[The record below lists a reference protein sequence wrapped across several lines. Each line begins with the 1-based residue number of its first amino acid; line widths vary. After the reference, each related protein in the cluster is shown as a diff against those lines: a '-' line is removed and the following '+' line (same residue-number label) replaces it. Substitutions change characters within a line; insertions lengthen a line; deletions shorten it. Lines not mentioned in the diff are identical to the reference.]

1 MKYFSVLL
9 LISVFSINLLTAQV
23 APDKYWIEFTDKSGT
38 PYSLDEP
45 QAFLT
50 ERAIQRRANQGIELS
65 EDDLPV
71 NPDYV
76 AGVAETGASL
86 LFVSKWL
93 NGLSIE
99 TSSSTVLDE
108 IAALPYVAGTRK
120 MVDQTI
126 EPKPKSFFEAEKWN
140 EGSLSAVSTQKS
152 TNFFLYGNGY
162 TQINQINGIPLHE
175 AGYRGENMVIAVLDG
190 GFDQVDV
197 HPAFDSLWD
206 NGRIL
211 GSKDFAHP
219 GGSVFNESSH
229 GTSVLSTMGAN
240 SPGQLVGTAPRA
252 SYWLLRSEYVYSE
265 NILEEYHW
273 VCAAE
278 FADSVG
284 ADVIN
289 SSLGYIDFDL
299 PQWDHVYEDMDGE
312 TNIATIGADMAAGKG
327 ILVVNSAGNS
337 GSSSSFPYIG
347 SPADGKKVFSIGAV
361 DGNGNRASFSSIG
374 PTYDGRIKPEV
385 MAMGQSTALASGS
398 SGYGTGSGTSFSSPV
413 LAGMATCLWQANPGY
428 TNMQIKDAIIQSSD
442 NLQNPNE
449 FYGYGIPDFEQ
460 ANSVLTI
467 LNQEKKTEI
476 QFVAVSPIPFDAD
489 VQVKLLIDTVLQ
501 ASIFDISGRKLAEMQ
516 VDRNQMS
523 TIELRL
529 NDLKSGFYVLVL
541 SDGSQQQAVK
551 LLKN

>member
-1 MKYFSVLL
+1 M
-9 LISVFSINLLTAQV
+9 
-23 APDKYWIEFTDKSGT
+23 EC
-38 PYSLDEP
+38 
-45 QAFLT
+45 
-50 ERAIQRRANQGIELS
+50 
-65 EDDLPV
+65 
-71 NPDYV
+71 
-76 AGVAETGASL
+76 
-86 LFVSKWL
+86 
-93 NGLSIE
+93 
-99 TSSSTVLDE
+99 
-108 IAALPYVAGTRK
+108 RK
-120 MVDQTI
+120 LKCGFYTKIYQ
-126 EPKPKSFFEAEKWN
+126 
-140 EGSLSAVSTQKS
+140 L
-152 TNFFLYGNGY
+152 FLYGNGY

-240 SPGQLVGTAPRA
+240 SPPGQLVGTAPRA

-299 PQWDHVYEDMDGE
+299 PQWDHVYEDMDGV

-347 SPADGKKVFSIGAV
+347 SPADGIKVFSIGAV

-467 LNQEKKTEI
+467 LNQEKKTAI

-516 VDRNQMS
+516 VDRNQMRN
-523 TIELRL
+523 IELRL

-541 SDGSQQQAVK
+541 SDGSQQQSVK

>member
-1 MKYFSVLL
+1 MKYFSALL
-9 LISVFSINLLTAQV
+9 LLSMFSLNILVAQV
-23 APDKYWIEFTDKSGT
+23 APDKYWISFTDKTGT
-38 PYSLDEP
+38 PYSLDAPE
-45 QAFLT
+45 AFLT
-50 ERAIQRRANQGIELS
+50 ERAIQRRANQGVEFS
-65 EDDLPV
+65 ENDLPV
-71 NPDYV
+71 NPDYI

-86 LFVSKWL
+86 LYVSKWL

-99 TSSSTVLDE
+99 TSSSAVLDA
-108 IAALPYVAGTRK
+108 IAALPYVAETRK
-120 MVDQTI
+120 MLDHKL
-126 EPKPKSFFEAEKWN
+126 EPKPKSFFEAENWN
-140 EGSLSAVSTQKS
+140 EGTLSPVTTQKS
-152 TNFFLYGNGY
+152 SSFFNYGNGF

-190 GFDQVDV
+190 GFDKVDV
-197 HPAFDSLWD
+197 HPAFDSLWM

-211 GSKDFAHP
+211 GSKDFATP
-219 GGSVFNESSH
+219 GNSVFNESSH
-229 GTSVLSTMGAN
+229 GTSVLSTMGAY
-240 SPGQLVGTAPRA
+240 SPGQLIGTAPNA
-252 SYWLLRSEYVYSE
+252 SYWLLRPEYVYSE
-265 NILEEYHW
+265 NILEEYNW

-289 SSLGYIDFDL
+289 SSLGYVDFDW
-299 PQWDHVYEDMDGE
+299 PEFDHVYEDMDGE
-312 TNIATIGADMAAGKG
+312 TNIATIGADIAASKG
-327 ILVVNSAGNS
+327 ILVVNSAGNDG
-337 GSSSSFPYIG
+337 GSPSFPYIG

-398 SGYGTGSGTSFSSPV
+398 SGYTTGSGTSFSSPV

-428 TNMQIKDAIIQSSD
+428 NNMQIKDAIMQSGD
-442 NLQNPNE
+442 NTLNPNE

-467 LNQEKKTEI
+467 LNQKNKTEA

-489 VQVKLLIDTVLQ
+489 VQVKLLIDTILQ
-501 ASIFDISGRKLAEMQ
+501 AQIFDISGRKLAEMQ
-516 VDRNQMS
+516 VDRNRMKNI
-523 TIELRL
+523 TLAL
-529 NDLKSGFYVLVL
+529 NDLDSGFYVLVL
-541 SDGSQQQAVK
+541 SDGSQQQSIK

>member
-1 MKYFSVLL
+1 MKYFFVLL
-9 LISVFSINLLTAQV
+9 LLSIFSINGLTAQV
-23 APDKYWIEFTDKSGT
+23 APDKYWIQFTDKTGT

-45 QAFLT
+45 EAFLT
-50 ERAIQRRANQGIELS
+50 DRAIQRRANQNIEFT
-65 EDDLPV
+65 ENDLPV
-71 NPDYV
+71 NPAYV
-76 AGVAETGASL
+76 AGVADAGASL

-93 NGLSIE
+93 NGVSVE
-99 TSSSTVLDE
+99 TTSSAVLDA
-108 IAALPYVAGTRK
+108 IAALPFVAETRK
-120 MVDQTI
+120 MVDQTA

-140 EGSLSAVSTQKS
+140 EGSLSPVSTQKS

-162 TQINQINGIPLHE
+162 TQINQINGIPLHD
-175 AGYRGENMVIAVLDG
+175 AGFHGENMVIAVLDG

-265 NILEEYHW
+265 NVLEEYHW

-299 PQWDHVYEDMDGE
+299 PQWDHEYQDMDGE
-312 TNIATIGADMAAGKG
+312 TNIATIGADMAASKG

-361 DGNGNRASFSSIG
+361 DGDGNRASFSSIG
-374 PTYDGRIKPEV
+374 PTFDGRIKPEV
-385 MAMGQSTALASGS
+385 MAMGQSTALVSGS

-413 LAGMATCLWQANPGY
+413 LAGMATCLWQANPTY
-428 TNMQIKDAIIQSSD
+428 TNMQIKDAIMQSGD
-442 NLQNPNE
+442 NTLNPNE

-460 ANSVLTI
+460 ANAVLTI
-467 LNQEKKTEI
+467 LNQEKKSEAK
-476 QFVAVSPIPFDAD
+476 FVSVSPIPFDAD

-501 ASIFDISGRKLAEMQ
+501 AQIFDVSGRKMAEMQ
-516 VDRNQMS
+516 IDRNRMS
-523 TIELRL
+523 SIMLTL
-529 NDLKSGFYVLVL
+529 NDLDSGFYVLVL
-541 SDGSQQQAVK
+541 SDGSQQQSVK
-551 LLKN
+551 LVKN